1 MIGNIVAAQVNDYL
15 DHNDFPE
22 TFQSVYNNHRTETS
36 SVSAHSDILCALDKK
51 EKGILL
57 PLDLSAAID
66 TVDRLLHSSL
76 AFEDWIWF

>member
-1 MIGNIVAAQVNDYL
+1 MTTSTITTSPRLFNRFITKY
-15 DHNDFPE
+15 H
-22 TFQSVYNNHRTETS
+22 STETS
-36 SVSAHSDILCALDKK
+36 SVSALSDVLCALDKK

-66 TVDRLLHSSL
+66 TVDRSLHSSL